1 MNAMATQTDMDL
13 TAESIW
19 HQLYSECLDKIK
31 AYQNDLLEHDKDWVL
46 AHPKVP
52 FFHATRK
59 WGTHMIPLAPLSEYP
74 PYGQRVPYLFG
85 TADRIEILRGTK
97 YVLLAALKFEQRLHW
112 LHFDGSRLW
121 PSNPQ
126 EAQRVIERYIALV
139 ERVWGN
145 PVLQRL
151 ACANPAPA
159 DVRISQH
166 HGTIRGSMDGQPFDL
181 RGDED
186 MAILLSVLLEAD
198 GHFAM
203 YS

>member
-1 MNAMATQTDMDL
+1 MVTQAESVDADL

-19 HQLYSECLDKIK
+19 HQLYSECLDRIK
-31 AYQNDLLEHDKDWVL
+31 AYQNDLLEHDKNWVL
-46 AHPKVP
+46 GHPKVP
-52 FFHATRK
+52 FFHATRQL
-59 WGTHMIPLAPLSEYP
+59 GTHMIPLAPLSEYP
-74 PYGQRVPYLFG
+74 PRGQWVPYLFG
-85 TADRIEILRGTK
+85 TADRVQILRGTK
-97 YVLLAALKFEQRLHW
+97 DVLLATLKFEQRLHW

-121 PSNPQ
+121 PSEPQ

-139 ERVWGN
+139 ERVWAC
-145 PVLQRL
+145 PPL
-151 ACANPAPA
+151 ATVACPNPAPA
-159 DVRISQH
+159 DVRINQH
-166 HGTIRGSMDGQPFDL
+166 HGYIRGSVDGNPFDL